1 MLHFVREN
9 KQSWIIWV
17 ILGIVCFVFV
27 FFGVEAVVSGPG
39 VNAIAT
45 VGDTEIE
52 PLEVQRAEFN
62 LVQAY
67 RNAYKDQFTD
77 QVRQSLKLRQ
87 QALDGLIDRAVL
99 GEQARTLGIEI
110 SDDELRDVIVG
121 NPAFQRDGRFDKE
134 AYLRAL
140 RYSQMTPA
148 EYEESRRRDLAIQRL
163 QQLVQD
169 GVSVSEATVRD
180 AVLAEMETRTFEF
193 VKLPTVEFE
202 EHVDIDDE
210 DGIEAMYEENK
221 TKYATPETVKSS
233 MLVFRP
239 EAYASE
245 VEVDEEEV
253 SEFYDENKEGRF
265 TQPHEVSARH
275 ILLKF
280 DAGASDEDKAAVR
293 EKMVEVQ
300 KRLEAGEEFAAVATE
315 VSEDTGSA
323 TKGGD
328 LGYFG
333 KGRMVPP
340 FEEAA
345 FALEPGETSDIVE
358 SPFGFH
364 VILVEDVREERV
376 KPLEEVREEIVGEL
390 QTARGGE
397 KAQEAADA
405 AHTALAGGKSFE
417 EVASESGL
425 TVETPEPFAQ
435 NAAVPGVGRSFPLT
449 SALFALEAGSHTP
462 VTPVEKKFVIARLD
476 EKIASTTPPLEDV
489 RSRVVGD
496 FRRKKG
502 EEAGKAA
509 AAELLAQAK
518 EMGSLEK
525 AAEAAGREVE
535 TSESFSRQGPYV
547 PGMGVNQAL
556 KDAVFA
562 LSEESPVADEP
573 FIVLGDAL
581 VVAVGETTMPSEDEL
596 SEKLEE
602 AREVLVEESQD
613 RLFRRYV
620 EELKAS
626 ADIQVNMQLLDQ
638 LPPV

>member
-39 VNAIAT
+39 MNAIAT
-45 VGDTEIE
+45 VGETEIE

-77 QVRQSLKLRQ
+77 QVRQSLNLRQ

-99 GEQARTLGIEI
+99 GEQARALGIEI

-134 AYLRAL
+134 SYLRAL
-140 RYSQMTPA
+140 RYSQLTPP

-169 GVSVSEATVRD
+169 GVSVSDEAVRD
-180 AVLAEMETRTFEF
+180 AVLAEMETRTFQY

-210 DGIEAMYEENK
+210 DGIEATYEENK
-221 TKYATPETVKSS
+221 SKYATPETVKTS

-245 VEVDEEEV
+245 VEVDDEEV
-253 SEFYDENKEGRF
+253 ATFYEENVEGRF

-275 ILLKF
+275 ILLKV

-300 KRLEAGEEFAAVATE
+300 KRLEGGEDFAAVATE

-345 FALEPGETSDIVE
+345 FGLEPGGTSDIVE

-364 VILVEDVREERV
+364 IIRVEDVREERV
-376 KPLEEVREEIVGEL
+376 KPLEEVREEIVEEL

-405 AHTALAGGKSFE
+405 AHAALAAGKSFD
-417 EVASESGL
+417 EVATENDL
-425 TVETPEPFAQ
+425 TIETPEPFAQ
-435 NAAVPGVGRSFPLT
+435 NAAVPGIGRSFPLT

-476 EKIASTTPPLEDV
+476 EKVPSTTPPLEDV

-509 AAELLAQAK
+509 ATELLAKAK
-518 EMGSLEK
+518 ELGSLEK
-525 AAEAAGREVE
+525 AAEMAGRPVE

-547 PGMGVNQAL
+547 PGMGVHQEL

-562 LSEESPVADEP
+562 LSDASPVADEP
-573 FIVLGDAL
+573 FLVLGDAL
-581 VVAVGETTMPSEDEL
+581 VIGVGETTMPSDEEL
-596 SEKLEE
+596 QEKMEQ
-602 AREVLVEESQD
+602 AREVLVEESQN

-620 EELKAS
+620 DELKAR